1 MNARYVPLPPR
12 RALGT
17 YWHMGMGRCG
27 SGQETT
33 PSSPYGELLSHAS
46 HATGSSYPAC
56 GEFISQ
62 DTPTRA
68 ICDMTDMR
76 YDHEGR
82 TRWGMLSLSP
92 LFLLSW
98 GTSWGWARG
107 GCPSGGGE
115 VDTEERS
122 VPWKGH
128 EHDHTAHHRGAQA
141 GSSSPHRSMART
153 TSWASMTRSTWRG
166 HAWRAGYGI
175 GAWSSGGTVRFDWR
189 RRSGWTPR
197 CSYWRW

>member
-92 LFLLSW
+92 LSSFSPGGLHGDGRGVGVPLE
-98 GTSWGWARG
+98 GARL
-107 GCPSGGGE
+107 
-115 VDTEERS
+115 T
-122 VPWKGH
+122 
-128 EHDHTAHHRGAQA
+128 
-141 GSSSPHRSMART
+141 
-153 TSWASMTRSTWRG
+153 
-166 HAWRAGYGI
+166 
-175 GAWSSGGTVRFDWR
+175 
-189 RRSGWTPR
+189 RRSGAFLGRGMNTITLLITEEPR
-197 CSYWRW
+197 RVHRLRTDRWRGLRAGRV